1 MRDFVEQERYII
13 HIMHRRRQDEPVVEE
28 CPISGET
35 QYPARRCVVE
45 RTLGWLTK
53 RHSIRVRWCKKFEN
67 WKAFIQFAC
76 THILFNLAFYG

>member
-1 MRDFVEQERYII
+1 MEGT
-13 HIMHRRRQDEPVVEE
+13 M
-28 CPISGET
+28 
-35 QYPARRCVVE
+35 E

-53 RHSIRVRWCKKFEN
+53 RRSISVRWCKKFEN